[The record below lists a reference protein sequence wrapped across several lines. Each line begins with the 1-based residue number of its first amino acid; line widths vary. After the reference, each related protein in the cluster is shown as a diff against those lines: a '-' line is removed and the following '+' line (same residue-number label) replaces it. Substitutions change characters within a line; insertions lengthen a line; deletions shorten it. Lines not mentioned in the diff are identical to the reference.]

1 MVSGLV
7 EYFTRLLFT
16 SLEVDI
22 EDEIPLHKLKDA
34 IINVII
40 QKCLFNCLT
49 NLDCF
54 SWFNFVYVFRVILKM
69 ICFAFSVE
77 WTVQSD

>member
-34 IINVII
+34 IINVQNILII
-40 QKCLFNCLT
+40 SNILLISFILN
-49 NLDCF
+49 
-54 SWFNFVYVFRVILKM
+54 RGILKM
-69 ICFAFSVE
+69 IYFAFSAV